1 MGFCAVRREGI
12 KGGCRKGMKT
22 RRRAS
27 VVVTRPLECLI
38 VLTLW
43 ILTSS
48 FQLKLRD
55 RARTKFFAAPGDRY
69 SSMTPQ
75 RPSISTLLLPLL
87 WCSGQA

>member
-1 MGFCAVRREGI
+1 MGFRTARREGI
-12 KGGCRKGMKT
+12 NDDCRKGMKT

-27 VVVTRPLECLI
+27 VVVTRPLKCLI
-38 VLTLW
+38 VLTFW

-48 FQLKLRD
+48 FPLKLRD
-55 RARTKFFAAPGDRY
+55 PAILSFLPRLGARYFP
-69 SSMTPQ
+69 MTQ